1 MIVKFVNDFYLLNI
15 VSQFETLNLCGYT
28 IINTKR
34 VKHKVQTKSG
44 VDGLSSGSIKS
55 FEISHWPEIHS
66 VHRNII
72 SKR

>member
-15 VSQFETLNLCGYT
+15 VSQFETLNLGYT

-34 VKHKVQTKSG
+34 AKRKVQTKPG
-44 VDGLSSGSIKS
+44 VDGFSSGSIKS
-55 FEISHWPEIHS
+55 FEISHSPEIHS
-66 VHRNII
+66 FHRNII